1 MILSQYLTVT
11 IENMIIPLTTPWFIV
26 PSFASEFPH
35 PRDCSR
41 PSAGA
46 SWPSDC
52 LATVRGTHLRISAL
66 ELFWTRRNIGIDAKH
81 LGLKRLNIHF
91 SRETSK
97 KTQEVELITWNKKL
111 CIAPNLRPGQEVVD
125 YPQDKNK
132 YFFCMAPFKQWLITS
147 IKYNYRHQI

>member
-97 KTQEVELITWNKKL
+97 KNTRSGIDYVEQEAMYSSKFKARSRSGWLPT
-111 CIAPNLRPGQEVVD
+111 GQEQVVFFVWPRSSSGWL
-125 YPQDKNK
+125 PQ
-132 YFFCMAPFKQWLITS
+132 
-147 IKYNYRHQI
+147 